1 MKELSLNILD
11 IVENSVK
18 AKASLTEILL
28 TEKENVMT
36 ITVRD
41 DGHGMPEEMVRSVT
55 DPFCT
60 TRTTR
65 SVGLGIPLFQMA
77 AQQTGGSL
85 TITSKMA
92 TEKDSTHGTTL
103 VATFYTDHM
112 DFTPLGDIVSTLS
125 TLVQGHPDTDFYFLH
140 TRDGKE
146 IAELDTRAVREVLG
160 DKVPLDTFEVIVW
173 IRESLKEQY
182 DSVKKQI

>member
-11 IVENSVK
+11 IVENSAK

-28 TEKENVMT
+28 AEKGNLMT
-36 ITVRD
+36 VTVRD
-41 DGHGMPEEMVRSVT
+41 DGCGMNEEMVRSVT

-65 SVGLGIPLFQMA
+65 SVGLGIPLFKMA
-77 AQQTGGSL
+77 AEQTGGSL
-85 TITSKMA
+85 TISSKVA
-92 TEKDSTHGTTL
+92 SESDPTHGTTL
-103 VATFYTDHM
+103 VASFYTDHM

-140 TRDGKE
+140 TREDE
-146 IAELDTRAVREVLG
+146 PIAELDTRAMREVLG
-160 DKVPLDTFEVIVW
+160 EDVPLDTFEVIVW

-182 DSVKKQI
+182 QSE

>member
-18 AKASLTEILL
+18 AKATLTEILL
-28 TEKENVMT
+28 SEKGNLLTV
-36 ITVRD
+36 TVRD

-77 AQQTGGSL
+77 AQQTGGDLKIS
-85 TITSKMA
+85 SKMA
-92 TEKDSTHGTTL
+92 SEHDPSHGTTL

-140 TRDGKE
+140 TREEKTL
-146 IAELDTRAVREVLG
+146 AELDTRAVREVLG
-160 DKVPLDTFEVIVW
+160 EEIPLDTFEVIVW
-173 IRESLKEQY
+173 IRDTLREQY
-182 DSVKKQI
+182 QCM

>member
-28 TEKENVMT
+28 AEKENLLC

-65 SVGLGIPLFQMA
+65 SVGLGIPLFLMA
-77 AQQTGGSL
+77 AEQTGGTL
-85 TITSKMA
+85 TIESKMA
-92 TEKDSTHGTTL
+92 NDQDPRHGTTL
-103 VATFYTDHM
+103 CATFYTDHM
-112 DFTPLGDIVSTLS
+112 DFTPLGDIVSTLA

-140 TRDGKE
+140 TRDDQTL
-146 IAELDTRAVREVLG
+146 AELDTRAVREVLG
-160 DKVPLDTFEVIVW
+160 DEIPLDTFEVIVW

-182 DSVKKQI
+182 QSAQN